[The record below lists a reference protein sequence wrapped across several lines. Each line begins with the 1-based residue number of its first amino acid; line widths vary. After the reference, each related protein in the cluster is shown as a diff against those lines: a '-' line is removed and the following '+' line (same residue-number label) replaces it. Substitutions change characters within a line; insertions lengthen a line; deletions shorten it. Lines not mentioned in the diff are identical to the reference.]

1 VSRTPGARVATTLA
15 GLVALVVTACGQTAD
30 AEQWRRPVHAGSTT
44 AAAVSRPEAPASAL
58 VAPREARSPAEL
70 AARLAAAERVSRNA
84 ATARPAAAQAGFET
98 QVLYRQLARRPAWLR
113 PVVRAVPAGLR
124 STVRLHVR
132 ARRAFR
138 AMHHRLSRTL
148 PSWRIVAPAPEPDL
162 LTFYREGERRFG
174 VPWQVLAAVNL
185 VETGMGRIR
194 GASVAGARGPMQ
206 FMPGTWA
213 AYGRG
218 DIDDPHDAI
227 LAAARYLAHNGG
239 GRGHVDRALFAYN
252 RSRLYVRGVK
262 AYAAILH
269 ASPAALRGLCDW
281 QVVYLSRRGDLWL
294 PEGYARR
301 SPVGAS
307 AYLRRHPER
316 LLSRSTP

>member
-1 VSRTPGARVATTLA
+1 MRN
-15 GLVALVVTACGQTAD
+15 GLVAVVALVALSATACGQTGD
-30 AEQWRRPVHAGSTT
+30 EGDWRRPAHAGRT
-44 AAAVSRPEAPASAL
+44 ATAAVSHPGAPASAL
-58 VAPREARSPAEL
+58 SAPREARSPAEL
-70 AARLAAAERVSRNA
+70 AARLTTAERVSRDPSS
-84 ATARPAAAQAGFET
+84 ARPVAAQAGFEA
-98 QVLYRQLARRPAWLR
+98 QVLYRQLAGRPRWMR
-113 PVVRAVPAGLR
+113 PVVGAVPVALR
-124 STVRLHVR
+124 ATVRLHIR

-138 AMHHRLSRTL
+138 TMHHTLSRTL
-148 PSWRIVAPAPEPDL
+148 PSWRIVAPASEPAL
-162 LTFYREGERRFG
+162 LAFYREGERRFG

-194 GASVAGARGPMQ
+194 GTSVAGARGPMQ

-239 GRGHVDRALFAYN
+239 GRGKIDQALFAYN
-252 RSRLYVRGVK
+252 RSRLYVRGVE

-269 ASPAALRGLCDW
+269 ASPAALRGLYDW
-281 QVVYLSRRGDLWL
+281 QVVYLSRRGDVWL
-294 PEGYARR
+294 PVGYART
-301 SPVGAS
+301 SPAGTS

-316 LLSRSTP
+316 LLSRSTR